1 MNETVV
7 IIVFGLI
14 GYVAAFF
21 AGYCVSEWR
30 RLAKDHRI
38 CTDDGNR
45 ITEAAERIEDS
56 KRRTEDLIG
65 ATESVID
72 IIRRYENS
80 ATEKQEMDND
90 MVNSNS
96 DDID

>member
-21 AGYCVSEWR
+21 LGYCFCKYR
-30 RLAKDHRI
+30 GLAKDRGI

-45 ITEAAERIEDS
+45 ITEATERIEDS
-56 KRRTEDLIG
+56 ERRTEDLIG
-65 ATESVID
+65 ATQQITD
-72 IIRRYENS
+72 IIKRYEDS
-80 ATEKQEMDND
+80 ASKDTKLE
-90 MVNSNS
+90 
-96 DDID
+96 